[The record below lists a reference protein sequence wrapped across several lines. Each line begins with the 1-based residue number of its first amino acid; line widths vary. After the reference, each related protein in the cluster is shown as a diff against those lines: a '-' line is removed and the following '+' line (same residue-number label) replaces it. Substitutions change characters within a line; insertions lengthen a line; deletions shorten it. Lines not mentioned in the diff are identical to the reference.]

1 MEQGIVYYI
10 MAYLIEGDF
19 DPSALALTNEG
30 SVALLQ
36 PSDDND
42 PEVDEGY
49 ILLLDV
55 EAGNV
60 HPSDAN
66 RIQFLNRHILI
77 TIEDDDSKSQ

>member
-1 MEQGIVYYI
+1 MILI
-10 MAYLIEGDF
+10 AYLIEGDF
-19 DPSALALTNEG
+19 DPSALVLTNEG

-55 EAGNV
+55 EANTL

-66 RIQFLNRHILI
+66 RIQFLNRYILV
-77 TIEDDDSKSQ
+77 TVEDNDSKPPIV